1 MTTSAR
7 PARAPRTVPPPAV
20 ATLDFL
26 GGCTYLGIS
35 ERYMRRLVNERRI
48 RHYKVGKFVRF
59 APADLDA
66 FMHAGVREPIAR

>member
-1 MTTSAR
+1 MTTT
-7 PARAPRTVPPPAV
+7 ARARTVAPSSV

-26 GGCTYLGIS
+26 GACAYLGIT
-35 ERYMRRLVNERRI
+35 ERYMRRLVSTRRI

-66 FMHAGVREPIAR
+66 FMSANVREPVA

>member
-1 MTTSAR
+1 MPATARSAR
-7 PARAPRTVPPPAV
+7 PARTVAPTSV
-20 ATLDFL
+20 ATLDFPSA
-26 GGCTYLGIS
+26 CAYLGIP

-66 FMHAGVREPIAR
+66 FMSANVREPVA

>member
-1 MTTSAR
+1 MTATAR
-7 PARAPRTVPPPAV
+7 PARTTRTVAPPVV
-20 ATLDFL
+20 ATLDFPSA
-26 GGCTYLGIS
+26 CEYLAIP

-66 FMHAGVREPIAR
+66 FMAAGVREPVAR